1 MYQYFTSLVKFIP
14 KHFIFFDTTLKGI
27 IFKISI
33 LDSSFLVL
41 QKQKGFF
48 CILCILHF
56 TEFVLIA
63 FYGIWGFQRHKII
76 LSANREN
83 FTSFSNLNHF
93 VSFSYLTA
101 LAWTFSTMLNRIG
114 KSKYAS
120 LVPDP
125 CFWEKIFQ
133 FFTLKYKVSYG
144 LVIHVLYYA
153 HIHSLQI

>member
-14 KHFIFFDTTLKGI
+14 KHFIFFDATVKGI
-27 IFKISI
+27 IFEISI

-83 FTSFSNLNHF
+83 FTSFPIWITLF
-93 VSFSYLTA
+93 LFL
-101 LAWTFSTMLNRIG
+101 I
-114 KSKYAS
+114 S
-120 LVPDP
+120 LLWPGLLVL
-125 CFWEKIFQ
+125 CWIE
-133 FFTLKYKVSYG
+133 LEKVSMLPLFLI
-144 LVIHVLYYA
+144 LVSGKNLSIF
-153 HIHSLQI
+153 HS